1 MSAPRTTS
9 PVASAEVTIVVRQ
22 QYTAE
27 LEQLALQVE
36 LMGVL
41 VDENLERMRRALG
54 AGDASVVA
62 DALATDDRIDAMNV
76 SLMERSYDILRRE
89 APVASDLRL
98 IVSVL
103 RVTGEFERIGDL
115 ALRVVK
121 LAPDHAL
128 VAAEP
133 RAFDILCSLA
143 DHAIAQFRDALRAW
157 STQDLGLAEAVA
169 GGPPVPMA
177 SRGLVE
183 ALLAYQGPDAVL
195 VALRTM
201 VVGQALDRIADHAAV
216 LGARI
221 RYLIT
226 GDPDHLAAEV
236 R

>member
-1 MSAPRTTS
+1 L
-9 PVASAEVTIVVRQ
+9 VEVRNIRQ
-22 QYTAE
+22 QYTSE

-41 VDENLERMRRALG
+41 VDENLERMRTVLHS
-54 AGDASVVA
+54 GDVKVA
-62 DALATDDRIDAMNV
+62 DEAIRTDDRIDAMNV
-76 SLMERSYDILRRE
+76 SLMERSYELLRRE

-103 RVTGEFERIGDL
+103 RVTAELERIGDL
-115 ALRVVK
+115 ALRIAK
-121 LAPDHAL
+121 LAPEHELLTRVPTSLEILETLAGHA
-128 VAAEP
+128 V
-133 RAFDILCSLA
+133 S
-143 DHAIAQFRDALRAW
+143 QYRDALRSW
-157 STQDLGLAEAVA
+157 STLDLALAERVA
-169 GGPPVPMA
+169 SEPEVALA
-177 SRGLVE
+177 SRHLVE
-183 ALLAYQGPDAVL
+183 ALLAYEGPDAVV

-201 VVGQALDRIADHAAV
+201 VAGQALDRIADHSAV

>member
-1 MSAPRTTS
+1 M
-9 PVASAEVTIVVRQ
+9 RQ

-36 LMGVL
+36 LMGLL
-41 VDENLERMRRALG
+41 VDENLERMRRALSD
-54 AGDASVVA
+54 GDASVVGE
-62 DALATDDRIDAMNV
+62 ALATDDRIDAMNV

-103 RVTGEFERIGDL
+103 RVTAELERIGDL
-115 ALRVVK
+115 CLRVVK
-121 LAPDHAL
+121 LAPEHAL
-128 VAAEP
+128 LTAEP
-133 RAFDILCSLA
+133 RAFDILLSLVE
-143 DHAIAQFRDALRAW
+143 HAIGQYRDALRAW
-157 STQDLGLAEAVA
+157 STQDLALAEAVA
-169 GGPPVPMA
+169 AEPAVPTA

-183 ALLAYQGPDAVL
+183 ALLSYSGSDAVM

-201 VVGQALDRIADHAAV
+201 VAGQALDRIADHAAV

>member
-1 MSAPRTTS
+1 M
-9 PVASAEVTIVVRQ
+9 RQ
-22 QYTAE
+22 QYTSE

-41 VDENLERMRRALG
+41 VDENLERMRVVLST
-54 AGDASVVA
+54 GDANVA
-62 DALATDDRIDAMNV
+62 AEAIAVDDRIDAMNV
-76 SLMERSYDILRRE
+76 SLMERSYDLLRRE

-103 RVTGEFERIGDL
+103 RVTAELERIGDL

-121 LAPDHAL
+121 LAPEHEL
-128 VAAEP
+128 LTRVP
-133 RAFDILCSLA
+133 RAFDILETLA
-143 DHAIAQFRDALRAW
+143 AHAVGQYRDALRAW
-157 STQDLGLAEAVA
+157 STLDLTLAEAVA
-169 GGPPVPMA
+169 QEPQIA
-177 SRGLVE
+177 LANRHLVE
-183 ALLAYQGPDAVL
+183 ALLDFDGPDAVV

-201 VVGQALDRIADHAAV
+201 VAGQALDRIADHAAV

>member
-1 MSAPRTTS
+1 M
-9 PVASAEVTIVVRQ
+9 RQ
-22 QYTAE
+22 QYTSE

-41 VDENLERMRRALG
+41 VDENLERMRLVLAN
-54 AGDASVVA
+54 GDESAA
-62 DALATDDRIDAMNV
+62 AAAIACDDRIDEMNV
-76 SLMERSYDILRRE
+76 SLMERCYEMLRRE

-103 RVTGEFERIGDL
+103 RVTAELERIGDL
-115 ALRVVK
+115 SLRIVK

-128 VAAEP
+128 LTASAE
-133 RAFDILCSLA
+133 AFGILETLS
-143 DHAIAQFRDALRAW
+143 DHAVAQYRDALRAW
-157 STQDLGLAEAVA
+157 STLDLSLAEQVA
-169 GGPPVPMA
+169 AEPQVPLA
-177 SRGLVE
+177 SRNLVE
-183 ALLAYQGPDAVL
+183 ALLAYAGPEAVM

-201 VVGQALDRIADHAAV
+201 VAGQALDRIADHSAV